1 MNSQNA
7 DIFAKDM
14 RHDAG
19 NHVPVMLEEVIDCM
33 QVVDGGTYVDGT
45 FGGGGY
51 SRAMLDQADC
61 RVIAI
66 DRDPD
71 AIARAKKMQQEYG
84 ARLTVIEGC
93 FGDVAALLQTAGIA
107 HVDGFVLDLGVS
119 SMQLDQRERGFSFRE
134 EGPLDMRMSRSGLSA
149 ADVVNTM
156 SESDIADILY
166 NFGDE
171 KASRRIAKRI
181 VAARAEKPIE
191 TTADLARIIH
201 SVLPMHGGIK
211 TDTATRSFQA
221 IRIYVNDE
229 LGELDRALEAVTQ
242 ILKPQGRLVVV
253 SFHSLE
259 DGRVKKFFRDM
270 SGNAPQGSRH
280 LPPMAQDRHVSS
292 FSLVGKGVLSP
303 TDAECATNPRARSAR
318 LRFGIF
324 TDKEGVH
331 DA

>member
-14 RHDAG
+14 HPGAG
-19 NHVPVMLEEVIDCM
+19 QHVPVMLAEVIDCL
-33 QVVDGGTYVDGT
+33 QVEDGGLYVDGT

-51 SRAMLDQADC
+51 TRAMLDRADC

-71 AIARAKKMQQEYG
+71 AIARAKKLQQTYG

-93 FGDVAALLQTAGIA
+93 FGDVAALLQTAGVA
-107 HVDGFVLDLGVS
+107 RVDGFVLDLGVS

-156 SESDIADILY
+156 SEGDIADILY

-181 VAARAEKPIE
+181 VAARTEKPIT

-201 SVLPMHGGIK
+201 SVLPMHGGMK

-229 LGELDRALEAVTQ
+229 LGELDRALLSASA
-242 ILKPQGRLVVV
+242 ILKTEGRLVIV

-280 LPPMAQDRHVSS
+280 LPPATGMASAPLFRLS
-292 FSLVGKGVLSP
+292 GKGVLSP
-303 TDAECATNPRARSAR
+303 SDAECAANPRSRSAR
-318 LRFGIF
+318 LRFGIY
-324 TDKEGVH
+324 TGSEGGS